1 MSRTPGVVS
10 QLSRREALAL
20 PLVLGAGALTSGF
33 ARGQEPRR
41 GGVLRVVTYANP
53 SSLDPATGRSGTDH
67 TYLWP
72 MFDTL
77 VDVEP
82 ATLSPRPGLAE
93 SWEYRDQTTL
103 ALNLRKGVVFHDGT
117 PFDADAVKANFDHM
131 LGDQRS
137 TVKGDVSTIKSVEV
151 ENTLR
156 VVLRLKEPDTS
167 LPLAMSDRIGMM
179 SSPKALGALGAAYD
193 RKPVGTGAYEFVEW
207 IDGDKV
213 ILKRNANYWKPGAP
227 FLDGLEFKVMIDANT
242 GLRSVMSGQTDFMFR
257 VPPHQA
263 PIVKRDKNFVFLTG
277 PTLYCQLIYLN
288 CSRPPLD
295 DKRIRQALNLA
306 IDREA
311 YTKVV
316 TAGLGEPA
324 YTVIPKHHWA
334 YDAQASA
341 MYGYDVDRARKLMAD
356 AGFAGGLELLSN
368 TASDPFTTQRMEIIA
383 AQLGKIGI
391 RLKYTVGTLAQS
403 NQTWNEGVGDIRL
416 TAWTG
421 RADPSITFAS
431 LYSPEGF
438 FNRGGAEPSKDLTQ
452 AIKDTRATTDI
463 NLRKEAFARAARLER
478 EFAMSLP
485 LAFESEVVVHHTR
498 VKGYVPNLIGKPRF
512 DGVYLDS
519 V

>member
-1 MSRTPGVVS
+1 MSRTDGVS
-10 QLSRREALAL
+10 STLTRRDALAL
-20 PLVLGAGALTSGF
+20 PLVLGAGALTSRL
-33 ARGQEPRR
+33 AHSESPRR

-77 VDVEP
+77 VDFEH

-103 ALNLRKGVVFHDGT
+103 VLSLRKDVVFHDGT

-131 LGDQRS
+131 LGDPRS

-151 ENTLR
+151 ETPLR
-156 VVLRLKEPDTS
+156 VVVRLKAPDTS

-179 SSPKALGALGAAYD
+179 SSPKAFGALGAAYD

-213 ILKRNANYWKPGAP
+213 VLKRNARYWKSGAP
-227 FLDGLEFKVMIDANT
+227 FMDGLEFKVMIDANT
-242 GLRSVMSGQTDFMFR
+242 GLRSVMSGQADFMFR

-263 PIVKRDKNFVFLTG
+263 PIVRRDKNFVFLTG

-341 MYGYDVDRARKLMAD
+341 MYHYDVDRARKLMAD
-356 AGFAGGLELLSN
+356 AGFAGGLELMSN

-391 RLKYTVGTLAQS
+391 KLKYTVGTLAQS
-403 NQTWNEGVGDIRL
+403 NQTWNDGIGDIRL

-421 RADPSITFAS
+421 RPDPSITFAS

-463 NLRKEAFARAARLER
+463 DLRKQAFARAARLER

-485 LAFESEVVVHHTR
+485 LAFESEVVAHHVR

-519 V
+519 A

>member
-1 MSRTPGVVS
+1 MMSRLARQGLT
-10 QLSRREALAL
+10 RRSALAL
-20 PLVLGAGALTSGF
+20 PVALGAGTLTSRF
-33 ARGQEPRR
+33 AGAEEPRR

-72 MFDTL
+72 IFDTL

-82 ATLSPRPGLAE
+82 ATLNARPGLAE
-93 SWEYRDQTTL
+93 SWEYRDPTTL
-103 ALNLRKGVVFHDGT
+103 VLNLRKGVVFHDST
-117 PFDADAVKANFDHM
+117 PFDADVVKANFDHM
-131 LGDQRS
+131 LGDSRS
-137 TVKGDVSTIKSVEV
+137 TVKGDVSTIKAVEV
-151 ENTLR
+151 ENPLR
-156 VVLRLKEPDTS
+156 AVVRLKEADTS

-179 SSPKALGALGAAYD
+179 SSPKAFSALGPAYD
-193 RKPVGTGAYEFVEW
+193 RKPVGTGAYELVDW
-207 IDGDKV
+207 VDGEKV
-213 ILKRNANYWKPGAP
+213 VLKRNATYWKAGAP
-227 FLDGLEFKVMIDANT
+227 FLDGLEFRVMIDANT

-263 PIVKRDKNFVFLTG
+263 PTVKRDKNFVFRTS
-277 PTLYCQLIYLN
+277 PTLFCQLIYLN

-311 YTKVV
+311 YTTVV
-316 TAGLGEPA
+316 TAGLGEPG

-334 YDAQASA
+334 YDAQASS
-341 MYGYDVDRARKLMAD
+341 MYHYDVERARKLMAD
-356 AGFAGGLELLSN
+356 AGFAGGLELHSN

-391 RLKYTVGTLAQS
+391 RLKYTTGTLAQS

-452 AIKDTRATTDI
+452 AIKDTRSTTDI
-463 NLRKEAFARAARLER
+463 DLRKAAFARAARLER

-485 LAFESEVVVHHTR
+485 LAFESEVVAHHVR
-498 VKGYVPNLIGKPRF
+498 VKGYAPNLNGKPRF
-512 DGVYLDS
+512 DGVYLAS
-519 V
+519 A